1 MNYNFEILEPQHIK
15 NYVKDFKSIEEGIFY
30 PLENGEGN
38 FFINHGNN
46 YYPFFTQQGNKTRFV
61 AIKNESNIIGTAVGV
76 WKKIIFNGSQYT
88 GLYIADLKIK
98 PEHRKKG
105 ILKKIMWDLIIRW
118 PFIKD
123 YQGWD
128 FCFFCTMLKNNQGV
142 EKSFKG
148 LTPAKLAK
156 PTGLINIYMIEP
168 KKLASLKLTDIPKTS
183 FIDSINL
190 SPKRKELVL
199 WNNGKKDIVSSI
211 NHTVFNFG
219 HLHPEI
225 ILSENSS
232 NIEKAISIIIKNDGT
247 ACFAIDNRQTKLID
261 WLKSKGI
268 STNTKCKIFSF
279 SPFAPSIKKFDNIFI
294 STGEI

>member
-61 AIKNESNIIGTAVGV
+61 AIKNESKIIGTAVGV
-76 WKKIIFNGSQYT
+76 WKKIIFNSYQYT

-128 FCFFCTMLKNNQGV
+128 FCFFCTMLKNSQGV

-168 KKLASLKLTDIPKTS
+168 KKLASLKLTDMPKTS

-232 NIEKAISIIIKNDGT
+232 NIEKAISIIIKNNGI
-247 ACFAIDNRQTKLID
+247 ACFAIDNRQTKLIN

>member
-1 MNYNFEILEPQHIK
+1 MNYNFEILQPQHIK
-15 NYVKDFKSIEEGIFY
+15 KYVKELKLIEKNILY
-30 PLENGEGN
+30 PLENGEGS

-46 YYPFFTQQGNKTRFV
+46 YYPFFTQQGYKTRFV
-61 AIKNESNIIGTAVGV
+61 AIKNESRIIGIAAGV
-76 WKKIIFNGSQYT
+76 WKKLFYDGSQYT

-105 ILKKIMWDLIIRW
+105 ILNQMMWNLIVRW

-123 YQGWD
+123 YKGWD
-128 FCFFCTMLKNNQGV
+128 FCFFCTMLKNSYGV

-156 PTGLINIYMIEP
+156 PTGLINIYMIDP
-168 KKLASLKLTDIPKTS
+168 KKIAILKLSDMPIIP
-183 FIDSINL
+183 FLDSINL

-199 WNNGKKDIVSSI
+199 WNNGKKDIVSSV
-211 NHTVFNFG
+211 NNTALNFG

-225 ILSENSS
+225 FLSKDSS
-232 NIEKAISIIIKNDGT
+232 DIEKAISIIMKNNGI
-247 ACFAIDNRQTKLID
+247 ACFAIDNKQTKLIE
-261 WLKSKGI
+261 WLKIKGI

>member
-1 MNYNFEILEPQHIK
+1 MNYNFEVLEPQHIK
-15 NYVKDFKSIEEGIFY
+15 NYVKDFKLIEESIFY
-30 PLENGEGN
+30 PLENGKGN

-61 AIKNESNIIGTAVGV
+61 AIKNESKIIGTAVGV
-76 WKKIIFNGSQYT
+76 WKKIFFNGYQYT
-88 GLYIADLKIK
+88 GLYIADLKIEL
-98 PEHRKKG
+98 EHRKKG

-148 LTPAKLAK
+148 LTPAKLAQH
-156 PTGLINIYMIEP
+156 TGLINIYMINP
-168 KKLASLKLTDIPKTS
+168 KKLASLKLTDMPNTS
-183 FIDSINL
+183 FKDSINL

-211 NHTVFNFG
+211 NNTVFNFG

-232 NIEKAISIIIKNDGT
+232 NIKKAISIIIKNDGI
-247 ACFAIDNRQTKLID
+247 ACFAIDNRQAKLID